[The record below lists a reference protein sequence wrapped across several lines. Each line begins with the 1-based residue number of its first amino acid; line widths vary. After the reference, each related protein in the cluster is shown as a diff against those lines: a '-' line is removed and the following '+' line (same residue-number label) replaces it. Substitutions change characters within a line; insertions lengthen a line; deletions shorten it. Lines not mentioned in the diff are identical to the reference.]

1 MIPLRVRRPIR
12 QSITFENMKPLSQAQ
27 LDLIERF
34 GVLYDQKGV
43 RPAAGRIVGLLW
55 VAPEGEL
62 TFDEIRE
69 ALQLSKSAT
78 STSLA
83 FLQGIGSV
91 TYRTRPGDRRR
102 YFRKD
107 LTDWEARFHEESLK
121 FLEVRH
127 LLSEAVELRR
137 GKNLELDDATDGI
150 VEFLE
155 VLAEAVESAFDRWAE
170 QHGAGVGPGS

>member
-1 MIPLRVRRPIR
+1 M
-12 QSITFENMKPLSQAQ
+12 NPLSQAQ
-27 LDLIERF
+27 LDLVERF
-34 GVLYDQKGV
+34 GVLYDQKGI

-55 VAPEGEL
+55 VAPDGEL

-107 LTDWEARFHEESLK
+107 LTEWEARFRDEGLR

-127 LLSEAVELRR
+127 LLAEAVTLRT
-137 GKNLELDDATDGI
+137 GENPELDEATTGI
-150 VEFLE
+150 VEFLAL
-155 VLAEAVESAFDRWAE
+155 LAEAVEEAYERWE
-170 QHGAGVGPGS
+170 ERRGAGVGAGPEA